1 MADGLQ
7 SVQQQQ
13 ANERGGTNV
22 SRSSGST
29 GDERRRFRGSY
40 RAGWSVCANTVI
52 AAGVVSALAS
62 WGWPVPTAAVAS
74 VTFIVVVIA
83 AEMLPSGGHFPLR
96 KVLCRGLYAGTVL
109 TAAAGLTVVFGTLG
123 LLLVLLLTGTAPG
136 LRAACRRTWRF
147 LTSDSNGGAW
157 EEQLDEREAPPP
169 RIPVELVPPNQTPWL
184 PVRLDSLDDVSLC
197 MAWRSSYIAL
207 EAAASIEQRIAVIEH
222 RQRCLDELQ
231 RRSPQGV
238 AAWLSSG
245 ARASGNPLPYLGD
258 RQ

>member
-1 MADGLQ
+1 
-7 SVQQQQ
+7 
-13 ANERGGTNV
+13 V
-22 SRSSGST
+22 SRSSRST
-29 GDERRRFRGSY
+29 GDERRRFSAGY
-40 RAGWSVCANTVI
+40 RAWWSVGANILI

-83 AEMLPSGGHFPLR
+83 AEMLPSKGPFPLR
-96 KVLCRGLYAGTVL
+96 KVVCRGLYAGTVV

-123 LLLVLLLTGTAPG
+123 LLLVLLQTATAPG
-136 LRAACRRTWRF
+136 LRAGCRRAWTF
-147 LTSDSNGGAW
+147 LTTDSDVRAW
-157 EEQLDEREAPPP
+157 DEPADAPADPPP
-169 RIPVELVPPNQTPWL
+169 RIPVEPALRSRTLWL
-184 PVRLDSLDDVSLC
+184 PERLDSLDDVSLC

-207 EAAASIEQRIAVIEH
+207 EAAASVEERIAVIEH

-231 RRSPQGV
+231 RRSPHGV